1 MKKGICVAGNMIV
14 DHLYPI
20 EGYPKAGELAAIRE
34 GISKS
39 TGGAL
44 CNVIFDLARLDP
56 NLPLTA
62 LGIVGEDTDGALIL
76 SLLEAFPNIDCSRIR
91 KQGKTSFTI
100 VINDILT
107 TQRTFFTYYGASALF
122 DEDCIDWDSLD
133 CDLLHIGYIMLLAA
147 LDQPDCKYGTKM
159 ARLLHSAKER
169 GIKTSIDIVSESSD
183 RPKLLVPPALK
194 FTDYC
199 IINELEASAAT
210 GIELRTEDGVLLK
223 ENLEAALLRLKE
235 MGVSTWAVIHC
246 PEGGYGLDENNV
258 FTSVDGLR
266 LPEGY
271 IKGTVGAGDAFC
283 SGMLYAA
290 YNGYPLRE
298 AIELG
303 TASAACSLSEA
314 DSTSGLRPV
323 EEAMALYRR
332 LR

>member
-14 DHLYPI
+14 DHIYPI
-20 EGYPKAGELAAIRE
+20 DSYPKAGELAVVLE
-34 GISKS
+34 GMSKS

-56 NLPLTA
+56 KLPLTA
-62 LGIVGEDTDGALIL
+62 LGMVGTDEDGELIL
-76 SLLEAFPNIDCSRIR
+76 SLLKNFPNIDHSRIQ

-100 VINDILT
+100 VVNDMLT

-122 DEDCIDWDSLD
+122 DESRIDWDNLD
-133 CDLLHIGYIMLLAA
+133 CDLLHIGYIMLLNA
-147 LDQPDCKYGTKM
+147 LDQVDAEYGTKM
-159 ARLLHSAKER
+159 ARLLHSAKQR
-169 GIKTSIDIVSESSD
+169 GIKTSIDIVSESSG
-183 RPKLLVPPALK
+183 RPKRLVPPALK
-194 FTDYC
+194 YTDYC
-199 IINELEASAAT
+199 VINELEASAAT
-210 GIELRTEDGVLLK
+210 DVPLRAEDGGLLK
-223 ENLEAALLRLKE
+223 ENIEAALRKLKE

-246 PEGGYGLDENNV
+246 PEGGYGLDEANAYV
-258 FTSVDGLR
+258 EVDGLR

-283 SGMLYAA
+283 SGVLYGA
-290 YNGYPLRE
+290 YRGYPLRE

-303 TASAACSLSEA
+303 TAAAACSLSEA

>member
-14 DHLYPI
+14 DHIYPI
-20 EGYPKAGELAAIRE
+20 DSYPKPGELAVVLE

-56 NLPLTA
+56 SLPLTA
-62 LGIVGEDTDGALIL
+62 LGMVGDDADGELIR
-76 SLLEAFPNIDCSRIR
+76 SLLKKFPNIDYSRIQQ
-91 KQGKTSFTI
+91 QGKTSFTI
-100 VINDILT
+100 VVNDMRSK
-107 TQRTFFTYYGASALF
+107 QRTFFTYYGASALF
-122 DEDCIDWDSLD
+122 DESRIDWDTLE
-133 CDLLHIGYIMLLAA
+133 CDILHIGYILLLGA
-147 LDQPDCKYGTKM
+147 LDQEDEEYGTKM
-159 ARLLHSAKER
+159 ARLLHSAKQR

-183 RPKLLVPPALK
+183 RPQKLVPPALK
-194 FTDYC
+194 YTDYC
-199 IINELEASAAT
+199 IINELEAGAAT
-210 GIELRTEDGVLLK
+210 GIVLRTEDGHLLR
-223 ENLEAALLRLKE
+223 ENLKPALAKLKE

-246 PEGGYGLDENNV
+246 PEGGYGLDEHNAYV
-258 FTSVDGLR
+258 EVDGLR

-283 SGMLYAA
+283 SGVLYGA
-290 YNGYPLRE
+290 YQGHALKD

-303 TASAACSLSEA
+303 TAAAACSLSET

-323 EEAMALYRR
+323 EEAIALYRR

>member
-14 DHLYPI
+14 DHIYPI
-20 EGYPKAGELAAIRE
+20 DSYPKAGELAVVFE
-34 GISKS
+34 GMSKS

-56 NLPLTA
+56 KLPLTA
-62 LGIVGEDTDGALIL
+62 LGMVGEDEDGELIL
-76 SLLEAFPNIDCSRIR
+76 SLLEQFPNIDRSRIQR
-91 KQGKTSFTI
+91 QGKTSFTL
-100 VINDILT
+100 VVNDMLT

-122 DEDCIDWDSLD
+122 DESRIDWDNLD
-133 CDLLHIGYIMLLAA
+133 CDLLHIGYIMLLNA
-147 LDQPDCKYGTKM
+147 LDQEDAEYGTKM
-159 ARLLHSAKER
+159 ARLLHSAKQR

-183 RPKLLVPPALK
+183 RPKRLVPPALK
-194 FTDYC
+194 YTDYC

-210 GIELRTEDGVLLK
+210 GIPLRTEDGCLLR
-223 ENLEAALLRLKE
+223 ENLETALINLKE

-246 PEGGYGLDENNV
+246 PEGGYGLDEENAYV
-258 FTSVDGLR
+258 EVDGLR

-283 SGMLYAA
+283 SGVLYGA
-290 YNGYPLRE
+290 YQGYALKK

-303 TASAACSLSEA
+303 TAAAACSLSEA

-323 EEAMALYRR
+323 GEAKALYRR

>member
-14 DHLYPI
+14 DHIYPI
-20 EGYPKAGELAAIRE
+20 DSYPKAGELAVVLE

-56 NLPLTA
+56 KLPLTA
-62 LGIVGEDTDGALIL
+62 LGMVGSDEDGELIL
-76 SLLEAFPNIDCSRIR
+76 SLLRGFPNIDHSRIR

-100 VINDILT
+100 VVNDMLT

-122 DEDCIDWDSLD
+122 GESRIDWDNLD
-133 CDLLHIGYIMLLAA
+133 CELLHIGYIMLLDA
-147 LDQPDCKYGTKM
+147 LDQEDPEYGTKM
-159 ARLLHSAKER
+159 ARLLHSAKQR
-169 GIKTSIDIVSESSD
+169 GIKTSIDIVTESSN
-183 RPKLLVPPALK
+183 RPKKLVPPALK
-194 FTDYC
+194 YTDYC

-210 GIELRTEDGVLLK
+210 GIPLRTEDGRLLR
-223 ENLEAALLRLKE
+223 ENLETALIKLKE
-235 MGVSTWAVIHC
+235 MGVSIWAVIHC

-258 FTSVDGLR
+258 YTSVDGLR

-283 SGMLYAA
+283 SGVLYGA
-290 YNGYPLRE
+290 YQGYALKD

-303 TASAACSLSEA
+303 TAAAACSLSEA